1 MNNAKQINWMLR
13 LKNKQTLSSLIG
25 ILVMAVF
32 QVAQLFGLQLNVT
45 QEQILNLVEMLLIL
59 LAGWGVIIDP
69 TTKGSAD
76 SQEALERTE
85 PKGSEDDA

>member
-1 MNNAKQINWMLR
+1 MSKQSGINWLLR

-45 QEQILNLVEMLLIL
+45 QEQILNLVEMVLIL

-69 TTKGSAD
+69 TTKGSGD
-76 SQEALERTE
+76 SKEALERTE
-85 PKGSEDDA
+85 PKGDEDNA